1 MLMTK
6 VLRRFVSSRTHTVP
20 YCSNGNKEIVLGI
33 ETSCDDTAAAIIDGS
48 GKILGEKNHSQ
59 LQVHLDNGGVI
70 PVVARNLHNEYL
82 DDIVYDTL
90 QSSGLT
96 MNDVTLVAVTNRPGL
111 PLSLRIGV
119 EYAKKLAIKYRKPLI
134 PIHHME
140 AHATTASMFDPTI
153 TFPFLSLL
161 ISGGHSQLAFFKSL
175 NQIYL
180 LGEALDDAPGEVMD
194 KIARRLRVKNLGPPF
209 DSLSGGAALEI
220 LAKEGDA
227 SKSPLTVPLH
237 AARNCDFSFSA
248 FKSLIP
254 MIDRMERR
262 SHLPVDRPLPQIHDI
277 SAAVLSAVTLHIL
290 QRLARAIEF
299 IEGSRIWKD
308 DFDPSVQYRINYSE
322 NEEQLHVRVVVSGGV
337 ACNDFIINSITDYCS
352 EYEGVYE
359 STSVS
364 VHTPRPKKWCSDN
377 AVMIAW
383 NALLHSRQNSPN
395 IRRSEEDMNVGIEA
409 KAELG
414 VNISNLVS
422 RANIKPRKIKL
433 KS

>member
-1 MLMTK
+1 MFMTK
-6 VLRRFVSSRTHTVP
+6 GVRRFVSRRCTVP
-20 YCSNGNKEIVLGI
+20 YSSSGGKEIVLGI
-33 ETSCDDTAAAIIDGS
+33 ETSCDDTGAAIIDGC
-48 GKILGEKNHSQ
+48 GNILSEKKHSQ
-59 LQVHLDNGGVI
+59 LQVHLDSGGVI
-70 PVVARNLHNEYL
+70 PIVARNLHNEYL

-90 QSSGLT
+90 QSSGVT

-111 PLSLRIGV
+111 PLSLKVGV
-119 EYAKKLAIKYRKPLI
+119 EYAQKLAVKYRKALI

-140 AHATTASMFDPTI
+140 AHATTASMFDPRV

-161 ISGGHSQLAFFKSL
+161 ISGGHSQLAFFKNL
-175 NQIYL
+175 RQIYL

-220 LAKEGDA
+220 LAKTGDA

-237 AARNCDFSFSA
+237 AVRNCDFSFSA
-248 FKSLIP
+248 FKALIP
-254 MIDRMERR
+254 ILDRMERESR
-262 SHLPVDRPLPQIHDI
+262 LPVDRPLPQIHDI
-277 SAAVLSAVTLHIL
+277 SAALLSSLTLHIL
-290 QRLARAIEF
+290 ERLARAIEF
-299 IEGSRIWKD
+299 VEGSKMWKD
-308 DFDPSVQYRINYSE
+308 DFDPSADYRINYSE
-322 NEEQLHVRVVVSGGV
+322 KEEEFHVRVVVSGGV
-337 ACNDFIINSITDYCS
+337 ACNDFIINSITDYCA

-383 NALLHSRQNSPN
+383 NALLHSRDNSPR
-395 IRRSEEDMNVGIEA
+395 ILRRQQDMDIAIEA
-409 KAELG
+409 KAGLG
-414 VNISNLVS
+414 VNISSLVS
-422 RANIKPRKIKL
+422 KANIKPRKIKL